1 MRLDKLAYLGFSF
14 FTGLVIIIVI
24 VLGTYGTNISNDP
37 NFLSFFKWY
46 IFLLVVNLLNIL
58 ITLVF
63 HYLMAD
69 IPGVKGLK
77 GYTGDKGLPG
87 ENEKCFCDDPSVD
100 DVPDEVDINNIM
112 TDDIRTRP
120 VTDDSET
127 TQVGT
132 LIYHDTYPPA
142 DEPLIVQ
149 PEIV

>member
-1 MRLDKLAYLGFSF
+1 MRIDKLAYLGFSF

-87 ENEKCFCDDPSVD
+87 ENEKCFCDDQEPG
-100 DVPDEVDINNIM
+100 DVEVDINNIM

-120 VTDDSET
+120 VTDASRT

-132 LIYHDTYPPA
+132 LIYHDNNPNE
-142 DEPLIVQ
+142 DETLLVG

>member
-69 IPGVKGLK
+69 IPGVKGIGVK
-77 GYTGDKGLPG
+77 
-87 ENEKCFCDDPSVD
+87 
-100 DVPDEVDINNIM
+100 
-112 TDDIRTRP
+112 
-120 VTDDSET
+120 
-127 TQVGT
+127 T
-132 LIYHDTYPPA
+132 LIK
-142 DEPLIVQ
+142 EFPLLVEDREFNTKDLLDMAKSRSTRISKMIQ
-149 PEIV
+149 ISRAN